1 MKKILSLILA
11 LTLMASLAIPV
22 FAAGYDDTSGTDPGI
37 YLEDPVSDPGEV
49 QPVEDIIPA
58 EDVIQPAEDAI
69 ASDDELPLVS
79 SFSDVPR
86 THGFYSAIM
95 DCAAKGITSGYS
107 DGTFRPTNPVTRAQ
121 FCVMLSRAF
130 YPNEVKKY
138 DTDAYKA
145 VWFGPNTKA
154 LSMAGVL
161 KNTSFQYG
169 FGDASIMDQ
178 TISRYDMAQLM
189 TNIMTAK
196 GFTATNAQK
205 TEAQAKIADYKSI
218 PSKYQ
223 DAVKNVFALGIITGY
238 DKLGTFK
245 GDNIMNRGQGCV
257 VIYRMMQYTPATSKP
272 STGDTTYDD
281 GKTDTKPGTT
291 TTPTTKPSTGS
302 SSDNSNTTT
311 GATLSNGK
319 AITESNVQALLN
331 ELRAKYPHGTLYAT
345 VGTKIYTNIY
355 RPVSGA
361 SYGTQCGG
369 WAALASDYIFGKTA
383 SVRTHKNFS
392 QVRIGDVFYSKEHKM
407 VITGTAKCVFCGS
420 TGYTVCQSGTS
431 YEVHWNEQDAVI
443 CLNCDLPWGTND
455 TIITRY
461 PTDSTVPYLQIS
473 KATGSSGSNAN
484 NSGNTGSS
492 STTPSTGRTCDLCGN
507 SSTNWFW
514 SSDRSKHICNSCY
527 ATPSGKAFIA

>member
-49 QPVEDIIPA
+49 QPVVDIIPA
-58 EDVIQPAEDAI
+58 EDVIQPAEDI
-69 ASDDELPLVS
+69 IPSDDELPLVS

-189 TNIMTAK
+189 TNIMAAK

-205 TEAQAKIADYKSI
+205 TEAQAKITDYKSI
-218 PSKYQ
+218 PTKNQ
-223 DAVKNVFALGIITGY
+223 DAVKNVYALGIITGY
-238 DKLGTFK
+238 SDGAFGGSK
-245 GDNIMNRGQGCV
+245 NMNRGQGCV